1 MSKRLAYVLPVVLTF
16 SALLAQADEWHRT
29 YAISGRPEINVDAN
43 DGDIRVHASDRKDI
57 DALVVVNGRKIGQ
70 GGVTITDRQEGNRLV
85 LTVRVPRH
93 WGMSISGRQR
103 SLRVELQVPG
113 ETNLELHSGDGNV
126 RVLDVKGL
134 LKLETGDGDIEA
146 RGTDGSMRAQT
157 GDGNISIDGVYSA
170 LDLHTGDGN
179 IEADARQGSKMDSTW
194 SLRTGDG
201 NIELR
206 VPATFSAQL
215 DAQTGDG
222 RVDLEFPVTVLG
234 SVKESTIR
242 GQMNSGGQ
250 TLELRSGD
258 GNISLQKT

>member
-1 MSKRLAYVLPVVLTF
+1 VSKRLAYVLPVVLTF
-16 SALLAQADEWHRT
+16 SALLAQAEEWRRT
-29 YAISGRPEINVDAN
+29 YTISGRPEINVDAN
-43 DGDIRVHASDRKDI
+43 DGDIRVNASDRKDVQ
-57 DALVVVNGRKIGQ
+57 AVVTVNGMKIGQ
-70 GGVTITDRQEGNRLV
+70 GGVNISDRQDGNRV
-85 LTVRVPRH
+85 AITIRIPNH
-93 WGMSISGRQR
+93 WGINVGWRNR
-103 SLRVELQVPG
+103 SLHVELQVPR

-134 LKLETGDGDIEA
+134 LQLETGDGDIEA
-146 RGTDGSMRAQT
+146 RGTDGSMRAHT
-157 GDGNISIDGVYSA
+157 GDGNISIDGVYTA

-179 IEADARQGSKMDSTW
+179 IEADARQGSKMDSRW

-201 NIELR
+201 NIQLR

-222 RVDLEFPVTVLG
+222 RVDVEFPVTVLG

-258 GNISLQKT
+258 GDITLLKT